1 MIKLRPTILDK
12 YIIRKFIGTYLAAL
26 LIIIGIVIIFDI
38 SEKIDN
44 FVQNQAPLNEIVF
57 NYYSNFIPYFINMF
71 SPLFVFI
78 TVIFFTSKLAANSEI
93 IAILSGGVSFNRL
106 LYPYM
111 LSALFITIF
120 SLALNLYIIPP
131 ANKGRLA
138 FENKYVKKQLVN
150 TNRNIHYQINPGE
163 FVYMESFRNFSKSG
177 VKFTL
182 EKMDGHKMI
191 SKLSAE
197 NAVWDS
203 LSGKW
208 KLYTYYMRSFDERGV
223 QTITQGDLLDTTINL
238 TYEDLSKRNNVVQ
251 TLNRNELND
260 MIDTQKLRGDK
271 MIKYAQIEKH
281 TRLALP
287 FAAIILTLMGVSL
300 SSKKKRGGIG
310 INIGI
315 GIALSFS
322 YILFLRFSQ
331 MFVHSGVLPPW
342 LALWVPNIL
351 YGAVALFLYRI
362 APK

>member
-1 MIKLRPTILDK
+1 MMKFKPTILDK
-12 YIIRKFIGTYLAAL
+12 YIIRKFIGTYLSAL
-26 LIIIGIVIIFDI
+26 HVIIGIVIIFDI

-44 FVQNQAPLNEIVF
+44 FVQTQAPLEKIVF
-57 NYYSNFIPYFINMF
+57 QYYANFIPYFMNMF

-93 IAILSGGVSFNRL
+93 VAILSGGISFNRM
-106 LYPYM
+106 LYPYI
-111 LSALFITIF
+111 LSALFITVF
-120 SLALNLYIIPP
+120 SLLLNLYIIPP
-131 ANKGRLA
+131 SNRGRLE
-138 FENKYVKKQLVN
+138 FENKYVKKQYVN
-150 TNRNIHYQINPGE
+150 TDRNIHYQINPGE
-163 FVYMESFRNFSKSG
+163 FVYMESFSNFSKSG
-177 VKFTL
+177 IKFTL

-208 KLYTYYMRSFDERGV
+208 KLFEYYHRKFDERGV
-223 QTITQGDLLDTTINL
+223 QTITKGAQIDTLINL
-238 TYEDLSKRNNVVQ
+238 TYEDLSARTNIVQ
-251 TLNRNELND
+251 TLNYRQLND
-260 MIDTQKLRGDK
+260 MISTQKMRGDK
-271 MIKYAQIEKH
+271 MVKYALIEKH

-287 FAAIILTLMGVSL
+287 FAAIILTIMGVSL

-310 INIGI
+310 MNIGI

-351 YGAVALFLYRI
+351 YGTIAYLLYRI

>member
-12 YIIRKFIGTYLAAL
+12 YIIKKFIGTYLSAL

-44 FVQNQAPLNEIVF
+44 FVENQAPFNEIVF
-57 NYYSNFIPYFINMF
+57 NYYANFIPYFLNMF

-93 IAILSGGVSFNRL
+93 IAILSGGISFNRL
-106 LYPYM
+106 LYPYL
-111 LSALFITIF
+111 LSAVFITIF
-120 SLALNLYIIPP
+120 SLVLNLFIIPP
-131 ANKGRLA
+131 ATQGRLT
-138 FENKYVKKQLVN
+138 FENRYVKKQFVN
-150 TNRNIHYQINPGE
+150 TEKNIHYQINPGE
-163 FVYMESFRNFSKSG
+163 FVYMESFSSFSKSG

-197 NAVWDS
+197 NASWDS
-203 LSGKW
+203 LSGSW
-208 KLYTYYMRSFDERGV
+208 KLYNYYMRTIDDRGV
-223 QTITQGDLLDTTINL
+223 QTISQGDILDTVINL
-238 TYEDLSKRNNVVQ
+238 TYHDLSRRNNIVQ
-251 TLNRNELND
+251 TLNHHDLNE
-260 MIDTQKLRGDK
+260 MINTQKLRGDK
-271 MIKYAQIEKH
+271 MIKYALIEKH

-287 FAAIILTLMGVSL
+287 FAAIILTIMGVSL

-331 MFVHSGVLPPW
+331 VFVHSGALPPW

-351 YGAVALFLYRI
+351 YGTIALFLYRI